1 MTNEGMPR
9 PNARPALALDH
20 VSRVSLREAACCSVA
35 FWPTD

>member
-1 MTNEGMPR
+1 M
-9 PNARPALALDH
+9 ALDH